1 MPPSLLAD
9 TVVLLHLAFVVF
21 AIAGGL
27 LVVRWRWVAWLH
39 VPALAWALLVEAMG
53 WICPLTPLEN
63 RLRAAAGEAGYRG
76 DFVAHYLLPVLYP
89 PQLTRE
95 LQWLLAAV
103 LLGLNLGAYWLVWPR
118 SERARQGR

>member
-1 MPPSLLAD
+1 MSPRLLAD
-9 TVVLLHLAFVVF
+9 AVVLLHLAFVLF

-27 LVVRWRWVAWLH
+27 LVVRRRWIAWLH
-39 VPALAWALLVEAMG
+39 VPTLAWALLVEAMG

-63 RLRAAAGEAGYRG
+63 RLRAAAGETGYRG

-89 PQLTRE
+89 AQLTRE

-103 LLGLNLGAYWLVWPR
+103 LLGLNLGVYWLVWRR
-118 SERARQGR
+118 SVRQRQRR